1 MHITFIR
8 PNMFDERQGD
18 AMEPLAFSILASQT
32 PTGITTALF
41 DDRVEEIDFN
51 QSTDLVAI
59 SVETFT
65 AKRSYAIAD
74 TYRQKGV
81 PVVMGGYHPT
91 FLPDEC
97 LEHANAV
104 VIGDGERVWK
114 QVIQDVQNDSL
125 KKKYQQPL
133 TDVSGLTF
141 SREIFR
147 GKKYNKITPIQFG
160 RGCKFHCD
168 FCSIRA
174 FYGDTLLSRP
184 INEIVSEIQAS
195 NRKLFFVTDDN
206 IFSNKTR
213 ARELF
218 QALVPLKINW
228 LCQVSIDVARD
239 ESLLKLMKEAGCVAV
254 IVGFESLKS
263 QSLTQMNKTI
273 NSSINYQT
281 AVAKIKAAGLM
292 IFGTFVF
299 GYDSD
304 TTEMFEKTLEFA
316 LDSKLLIAQFNP
328 LMPMPGTPLYER
340 LKQENRLLYDKW
352 WLDPKFKWGEAMFK
366 PKGMTA
372 KELSEGCK
380 NIRERFYSYQS
391 IFKRLFDSK
400 GNAASLRN
408 MFVYLL
414 INWVSKREVQRKTGR
429 ALNS

>member
-32 PTGITTALF
+32 PKGITTTLF
-41 DDRVEEIDFN
+41 DDRVEEIDFH
-51 QSTDLVAI
+51 QPTDLVAI

-65 AKRSYAIAD
+65 AKRSYDIAD
-74 TYRQKGV
+74 RYRKKGI

-104 VIGDGERVWK
+104 VIGDGEQVWK
-114 QVIQDVQNDSL
+114 QVIEDVQNDSL

-133 TDVSGLTF
+133 TDISGLTF
-141 SREIFR
+141 SREIFK

-160 RGCKFHCD
+160 RGCKFNCD

-174 FYGDTLLSRP
+174 YYGDTLLSRP
-184 INEIVSEIQAS
+184 IADIVSEIKVS
-195 NRKLFFVTDDN
+195 NRKLFFITDDN
-206 IFSNKTR
+206 IFTNKTR

-218 QALVPLKINW
+218 QALIPLKINW
-228 LCQVSIDVARD
+228 ICQVSIDVARD
-239 ESLLKLMKEAGCVAV
+239 KPLLKLMNKAGCVAA
-254 IVGFESLKS
+254 IIGFESLES
-263 QSLTQMNKTI
+263 QSLVQMNKSVNT
-273 NSSINYQT
+273 SINYQA
-281 AVAKIKAAGLM
+281 AVAAIKDAGLM

-304 TTEMFEKTLEFA
+304 TKDMFEKTLEFA

-340 LKQENRLLYDKW
+340 LKKENRLLYDKW
-352 WLDPKFKWGEAMFK
+352 WLDPEFRWGEAMFR
-366 PKGMTA
+366 PKLMTA
-372 KELSEGCK
+372 EELTEGCK

-400 GNAASLRN
+400 GNAANLRN
-408 MFVYLL
+408 MFVYML

-429 ALNS
+429 VLNS